1 VVPANRVGELAAV
14 TSIVRT
20 ITRRCVAAVRRR
32 TQAAIFAAT
41 AFAAL
46 ACRPDAATAP
56 TPAGLDEAALQAL
69 VRDVRSGAFGDVR
82 SVLVA
87 TGGDAP
93 AEYYFN
99 GAKRSEAVPV
109 YSITKSVT
117 SLVTGSAL
125 AAAAIDSVGVKVST
139 LLPARRALLDA
150 DSLRARL
157 TLRDLLTMRAG
168 FDWNELATSY
178 ESPTNPVAQML
189 ASSDWIGYV
198 LAKPMARAPGT
209 GYTYNTG
216 ATVVLGAAVAAAT
229 GSPLP
234 DLAQREL
241 FTPLGIPRPPW
252 HRSADGVTN
261 AGGGLSLRPVDLI
274 AIGRMVR
281 DGGIWNGRVIVP
293 VSWLDESLQPHSVAP
308 LGARYGYQ
316 WWLIGPTGVWDPS
329 HPVFMALGWGGQVL
343 LIDRHDDLVAAI
355 TARNFDR
362 DPLAASQEWVR
373 RLHAVID
380 SPKE

>member
-1 VVPANRVGELAAV
+1 MRIHSSRHKAQLAHLGRLG
-14 TSIVRT
+14 TSRALLIGSLL
-20 ITRRCVAAVRRR
+20 VAACDS
-32 TQAAIFAAT
+32 A
-41 AFAAL
+41 
-46 ACRPDAATAP
+46 PGTAP
-56 TPAGLDEAALQAL
+56 TPAGLDGAALRSL

-82 SVLVA
+82 SLLLA
-87 TGGDAP
+87 TGNDAP
-93 AEYYFN
+93 TEYYFN
-99 GAKRSEAVPV
+99 GARRGEAVPV

-117 SLVTGSAL
+117 SLVSGSVL
-125 AAAAIDSVGVKVST
+125 AAGAIDSVGVKVST

-178 ESPTNPVAQML
+178 ESPANPVAQML

-216 ATVVLGAAVAAAT
+216 ATVVLGAAVAAAD

-234 DLAQREL
+234 DLAQRDL
-241 FTPLGIPRPPW
+241 FTPLGIARPPW
-252 HRSADGVTN
+252 HQSADGVTN
-261 AGGGLSLRPVDLI
+261 AGGGLSLRPIDLI
-274 AIGRMVR
+274 ALGRMVR
-281 DGGIWNGRVIVP
+281 DGGTWNGRTVIP
-293 VSWLDESLQPHSVAP
+293 ASWLEESLQPHSVSA

-316 WWLIGPTGVWDPS
+316 WWLIGPTGVWDAS

-380 SPKE
+380 ASKE

>member
-1 VVPANRVGELAAV
+1 MKCNALTIAALGG
-14 TSIVRT
+14 
-20 ITRRCVAAVRRR
+20 AAVRRR
-32 TQAAIFAAT
+32 ARAALFAAT
-41 AFAAL
+41 SVALL
-46 ACRPDAATAP
+46 ACHADSPTAP
-56 TPAGLDEAALQAL
+56 TPAGLDEDAFRAL
-69 VRDVRSGAFGDVR
+69 VRDVRSGALGDVR
-82 SVLVA
+82 SLLVA
-87 TGGDAP
+87 TGDDPP

-99 GAKRSEAVPV
+99 GAQRGEAVPV

-125 AAAAIDSVGVKVST
+125 AAAALDSVGVKVST
-139 LLPARRALLDA
+139 LLPARRALLVA

-178 ESPTNPVAQML
+178 ESPANPVAQML

-198 LAKPMARAPGT
+198 LATPMARAPGT

-216 ATVVLGAAVAAAT
+216 ATIVLGAAVAAAAE
-229 GSPLP
+229 SPLP
-234 DLAQREL
+234 ELAQRDL

-252 HRSADGVTN
+252 HQSPDGVTN
-261 AGGGLSLRPVDLI
+261 AGSGLSLRPLDLI

-281 DGGIWNGRVIVP
+281 DGGMRNGRAIVP
-293 VSWLDESLQPHSVAP
+293 ASWLDESLHPHSIAP

-316 WWLIGPTGVWDPS
+316 WWLLGPAGEWDAS

-373 RLHAVID
+373 RLHGIID
-380 SPKE
+380 ASKE